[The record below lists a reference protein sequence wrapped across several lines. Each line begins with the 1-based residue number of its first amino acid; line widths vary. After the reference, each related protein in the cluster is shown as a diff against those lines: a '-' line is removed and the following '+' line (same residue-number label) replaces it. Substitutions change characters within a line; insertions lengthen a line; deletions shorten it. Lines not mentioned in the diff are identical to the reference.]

1 MKIGLIGY
9 GFMGSAHAAAI
20 VQIPGVTLATVA
32 SRTRPSEDGPVR
44 GNLDLKAGPLPA
56 SVHWTPEWKH
66 IVDDPEIDAIDIC
79 LPTHLHKQVIQRAF
93 ANGKHVLCEKPM
105 ALTPDDC
112 AELLALADASG
123 CTFMIAQVLRWMFPY
138 QYALEFVRTVGID
151 AVTSCTLQRSTGYPQ
166 WSQWLGK
173 KEVSGGAILDLLSH
187 DLDQVLQWFGDPQT
201 VSGVSIGKVDTMRAA
216 MQYGSGL
223 QVIVEGGWMHPEVT
237 FSASYIIETKDAKVT
252 LADGKLHLTH
262 NGETH
267 EGDQTERDAYRDEI
281 AYFVQCCRKGEAPTL
296 CLPADSSKAVKLAL
310 LLDQSR
316 EENGRKLAWQ

>member
-9 GFMGSAHAAAI
+9 GFMGSVHAAAI
-20 VQIPGVTLATVA
+20 GQIPGVTLAAVA

-56 SVHWTPEWKH
+56 SVHWTPDWKH

-93 ANGKHVLCEKPM
+93 ASGKHVLCEKPM

-123 CTFMIAQVLRWMFPY
+123 RTFMIAQVLRWMFPY
-138 QYALEFVRTVGID
+138 QYALEFVHTVGID

-201 VSGVSIGKVDTMRAA
+201 VSGVSIGEVDTMRAA

-252 LADGKLHLTH
+252 LADGKLHLTR

-267 EGDQTERDAYRDEI
+267 EVDQTERDAYRDEI
-281 AYFVQCCRKGEAPTL
+281 AYFVQCCRKGEALTL